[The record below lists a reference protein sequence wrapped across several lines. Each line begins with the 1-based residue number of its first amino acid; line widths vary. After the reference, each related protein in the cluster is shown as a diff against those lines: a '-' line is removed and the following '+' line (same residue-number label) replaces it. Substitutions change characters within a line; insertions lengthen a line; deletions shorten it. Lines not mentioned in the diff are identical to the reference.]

1 MDLRD
6 KRNQIAADIFAATGA
21 KVDGYDPLVIS
32 ALFYSQQLGKAGDRV
47 AAKLD
52 TAALELRSASS
63 TSTAMNASLLA
74 DRAKLFKDIEA
85 HVAKCAKSVSKA
97 PAGGVDLRYI
107 PAWYAVV
114 GALVGAVSLAIAWN
128 IGVIQG
134 TALAEEA
141 AVGRAFSRVVPALD
155 QKLRD
160 QLMEHLRKK
169 AE

>member
-6 KRNQIAADIFAATGA
+6 KRNQIAADVFAATGA

-32 ALFYSQQLGKAGDRV
+32 ALFYSQQLREAGASV

-52 TAALELRSASS
+52 TAALELRSASN
-63 TSTAMNASLLA
+63 TTAATNASLLA

-85 HVAKCAKSVSKA
+85 HVARCTKSVSKA
-97 PAGGVDLRYI
+97 QAGGLHLRYV
-107 PAWYAVV
+107 PTWYAVV
-114 GALVGAVSLAIAWN
+114 GALVGAVALAIAWN

-134 TALAEEA
+134 TARAEEA
-141 AVGRAFSRVVPALD
+141 AVGRAFSKVVPSLD
-155 QKLRD
+155 QNLRD
-160 QLMEHLRKK
+160 RLLEHLRKK